1 MRLTSNRL
9 SGTKIVIIGA
19 GAVGAVV
26 AYRLAQAGAEVTI
39 VERRYLGSGTTG
51 NSFAW
56 LNSFR
61 KLPRHYH
68 QLNVRSIRAY
78 RDLAVEVG
86 DEWLHLN
93 GALHWAWPPEPAGVL
108 ALRENV
114 RRLREWGYRVEVA
127 TPQQVMRELEPDLHI
142 PDGVEEVYVVP
153 GEGWLDGVGL
163 CAAAVGE
170 ARRRYGAKL
179 VFGEVVGFEGPPGG
193 IDTVKLADGERLS
206 ADLIINAA
214 GPQGASLV
222 ARAGAKVLL
231 EQRIGA
237 LVVSRPVPVRLRHV
251 VHSGDFHFR
260 PDGGSRLVFHSLA
273 FDSQVQPGQT
283 VGLEHPICT
292 EAVRLASSLMPVV
305 GRAGVE
311 AVRLGMRPMPVDGH
325 PIVGFDPQVSGLY
338 HVLTHSGV
346 TLAAILGLLVTEELS
361 GGEVPE
367 LEPYRPGRFAP
378 A

>member
-9 SGTKIVIIGA
+9 SGARIVVIGA
-19 GAVGAVV
+19 GAAGAVV
-26 AYRLAQAGAEVTI
+26 AYRLAQAGASVTL
-39 VERRYLGSGTTG
+39 VERYYPGGGTTG

-78 RDLAVEVG
+78 QDLALELG
-86 DEWLHLN
+86 GAWLHLD
-93 GALHWAWPPEPAGVL
+93 GALHWAWPSTEAET
-108 ALRENV
+108 LRANV
-114 RRLREWGYRVEVA
+114 RRLREWGYRLEVA
-127 TPQQVMRELEPDLHI
+127 TPQQVMRDLEPDLQV

-170 ARRRYGAKL
+170 ACRRYGARI
-179 VFGEVVGFEGPPGG
+179 VYDEVIGFDGPPGG
-193 IDTVKLADGERLS
+193 VDTVKLAGGEKLR
-206 ADLIINAA
+206 ADLVVNAA
-214 GPQGASLV
+214 GPQGAAV
-222 ARAGAKVLL
+222 AALCGAKVPL

-237 LVVSRPVPVRLRHV
+237 FVVSRPVPVRLRHV
-251 VHSGDFHFR
+251 VHAGELHFR

-273 FDSQVQPGQT
+273 FDSQVQPDQT

-292 EAVRLASSLMPVV
+292 EAVSLASSLMPVV
-305 GRAGVE
+305 NRAGVE
-311 AVRLGMRPMPVDGH
+311 AVRLGIRPMPVDGH

-338 HVLTHSGV
+338 HILTHSGI

-367 LEPYRPGRFAP
+367 LEPYRPRRFAP
-378 A
+378 G